1 MYIVL
6 KNNAYIHWWG
16 KEIIL
21 IYEKGYYKL
30 NRLETYFV
38 KKIMNDNYKEHILE
52 NLQKELEVTENEVEV
67 FVLRFM
73 DNYSEIFEYQKENS
87 LNINISGEENRFYP
101 FELHVSLTSLCNHR
115 CIHCYKNAGVN
126 GKNIDYNAIVQFL
139 RFMNGKVPF
148 LTLSGGDA
156 LAYPQIKELMKEF
169 GTSYQICILSSGYEI
184 KEDMIEVLKGARR
197 GIYVSIYSACPN
209 IHDKF
214 VGVENSYSSIMK
226 NIKRLREA
234 DVSVGVTTLLTET
247 NEDDIINLIQILSEI
262 DVKQI
267 TIGTVSNLGR
277 AKENGLS
284 STNKEILFNRIEGIQ
299 KRFKDKVFIQRNGE
313 KECEKVLSPFK
324 CLAGSLLW
332 CVYENGKIYPCAM
345 CEKEELL
352 MGTIEEYCE
361 CLADVE
367 LYYKKISELPIMK
380 KLDNP
385 KCTCPFAEGNYEAED
400 NVF

>member
-16 KEIIL
+16 KEIVL
-21 IYEKGYYKL
+21 IFEKGYYKL
-30 NRLETYFV
+30 NKLETYFI
-38 KKIMNDNYKEHILE
+38 KNILCDNYKEDVLTNI
-52 NLQKELEVTENEVEV
+52 QKELMITENEAEA

-73 DNYSEIFEYQKENS
+73 SNYSEIFEYQAENKIK
-87 LNINISGEENRFYP
+87 INISGEENKFYP
-101 FELHVSLTSLCNHR
+101 FELHISLTSFCNHR
-115 CIHCYKNAGVN
+115 CIHCYKNAGIN
-126 GKNIDYNAIVQFL
+126 GKNIDYNAITQFL

-156 LAYPQIKELMKEF
+156 MIYPQIKELINEF
-169 GTSYQICILSSGYEI
+169 GTSYQICILSSGYEV
-184 KEDMIEVLKGARR
+184 KEDMINILKCASR
-197 GIYVSIYSACPN
+197 GFYVSIYSARAN

-214 VGVENSYSSIMK
+214 VGVNNSHSNIMK
-226 NIKRLREA
+226 NIKRLYEA
-234 DVSVGVTTLLTET
+234 GVSVGVTTLLTET
-247 NEDDIINLIQILSEI
+247 NEDDIVNLVQVLSEKE
-262 DVKQI
+262 VKRI
-267 TIGTVSNLGR
+267 SIGTVSNLGR

-284 STNKEILFNRIEGIQ
+284 STNKEILFKRIEEIQ
-299 KRFKDKVFIQRNGE
+299 KQFKDKVTIQRNGE

-345 CEKEELL
+345 CENDKLL
-352 MGTIEEYCE
+352 MGTIEEYSE
-361 CLADVE
+361 CLVDIE
-367 LYYKKISELPIMK
+367 FYHKKISELQIMK

-385 KCTCPFAEGNYEAED
+385 KCTCPFTEESYEAED